1 MAVTIKDV
9 AAAAGVSPSTV
20 SRTCKDSP
28 SISRDTKER
37 VRRIMAQLGYEP
49 NFEAEPVEAF
59 SKTIGIILPS
69 SQRDVY
75 ENAFHLEIIR
85 GIGQFCNQRR
95 YVNTV
100 ITGQDDAEV
109 LDAIQ
114 SMVAN
119 AQADG
124 FILLY
129 SKKDCPVA
137 AYLRNEGLLHVI
149 VGKAAQSANQTIY
162 IDNDNALAGEE
173 AADYLYEMGHRRIAY
188 FGVSNAML
196 FSAERKRG
204 YQMSLLKLGITP
216 REEDCVE
223 VNTLNDAYEGA
234 LKALLTAPN
243 HPTAMLVSDDIL
255 AVVLEQFCGK
265 LGLRV
270 PKDLSIVSFNNSLF
284 SRITSPQLTT
294 VDVNPYQLGMEAA
307 SQTINH
313 IENPNLLATKIIVP
327 HKLIPRESCCPAM
340 NRRQSRRRQTSTTL
354 KPSPPNAPWG
364 TKSKTCSIRPMQH
377 RKSSPVRHSK
387 IDSAAERRKAAC
399 CSVISTLHSKPCA
412 TRWPLSF
419 SVWRC
424 KAMLPA
430 RTAQKPLRLSA
441 PYGQHSL
448 SAVPAVPCWF
458 TGPVPPC
465 RCGCPP
471 SSVPWAWP
479 CR

>member
-1 MAVTIKDV
+1 M
-9 AAAAGVSPSTV
+9 
-20 SRTCKDSP
+20 
-28 SISRDTKER
+28 
-37 VRRIMAQLGYEP
+37 
-49 NFEAEPVEAF
+49 
-59 SKTIGIILPS
+59 
-69 SQRDVY
+69 
-75 ENAFHLEIIR
+75 
-85 GIGQFCNQRR
+85 
-95 YVNTV
+95 NTV

-137 AYLRNEGLLHVI
+137 AYLRSEGLLHVI

-173 AADYLYEMGHRRIAY
+173 AADYLYELGHRRIAY
-188 FGVSNAML
+188 FGVSNALL

-204 YQMSLLKLGITP
+204 YQMSLLKHGITP
-216 REEDCVE
+216 CEEDCVE
-223 VNTLNDAYEGA
+223 VNTLNDAYEEP
-234 LKALLTAPN
+234 LKALLTAPD

-327 HKLIPRESCCPAM
+327 HKLIPRESCCP
-340 NRRQSRRRQTSTTL
+340 
-354 KPSPPNAPWG
+354 PPE
-364 TKSKTCSIRPMQH
+364 
-377 RKSSPVRHSK
+377 V
-387 IDSAAERRKAAC
+387 
-399 CSVISTLHSKPCA
+399 
-412 TRWPLSF
+412 
-419 SVWRC
+419 
-424 KAMLPA
+424 
-430 RTAQKPLRLSA
+430 
-441 PYGQHSL
+441 
-448 SAVPAVPCWF
+448 
-458 TGPVPPC
+458 
-465 RCGCPP
+465 
-471 SSVPWAWP
+471 
-479 CR
+479 

>member
-1 MAVTIKDV
+1 MAVTIKDI

-37 VRRIMAQLGYEP
+37 IRRIMAQMGYEP
-49 NFEAEPVEAF
+49 NFEAEPSEAF

-95 YVNTV
+95 YINTV
-100 ITGQDDAEV
+100 ITGEDDAEV

-119 AQADG
+119 TQADG

-137 AYLRNEGLLHVI
+137 AYLRSEGLLHVI

-173 AADYLYEMGHRRIAY
+173 ATDYLYEMGHRRIAY

-204 YQMSLLKLGITP
+204 YQMSLLKHGITP
-216 REEDCVE
+216 REGDCVE
-223 VNTLNDAYEGA
+223 IDTLNDSYEPA
-234 LKALLTAPN
+234 LKALLTALDR
-243 HPTAMLVSDDIL
+243 PTAVLVSDDIL
-255 AVVLEQFCGK
+255 AVVLEQFCNK
-265 LGLRV
+265 LGLRI

-284 SRITSPQLTT
+284 SRITNPPLTT
-294 VDVNPYQLGMEAA
+294 VDVNPYQLGIEAA

-327 HKLIPRESCCPAM
+327 HQLIQRESCCP
-340 NRRQSRRRQTSTTL
+340 
-354 KPSPPNAPWG
+354 PPE
-364 TKSKTCSIRPMQH
+364 
-377 RKSSPVRHSK
+377 V
-387 IDSAAERRKAAC
+387 
-399 CSVISTLHSKPCA
+399 
-412 TRWPLSF
+412 
-419 SVWRC
+419 
-424 KAMLPA
+424 
-430 RTAQKPLRLSA
+430 
-441 PYGQHSL
+441 
-448 SAVPAVPCWF
+448 
-458 TGPVPPC
+458 
-465 RCGCPP
+465 
-471 SSVPWAWP
+471 
-479 CR
+479 